1 MRARPNDADAH
12 YQLGRIAREQGRLE
26 EAREHFES
34 VVRSSPQHSQHEI
47 WRETALL
54 YYSARQYQDAL
65 AMLDRFLDARPS
77 DAEGRYWRGLTLA
90 AMGNDDAAEAEMKL
104 CIESVRTAPAYKYR
118 SDRQWLRLA
127 QSFLRERQA

>member
-1 MRARPNDADAH
+1 
-12 YQLGRIAREQGRLE
+12 
-26 EAREHFES
+26 
-34 VVRSSPQHSQHEI
+34 
-47 WRETALL
+47 
-54 YYSARQYQDAL
+54 
-65 AMLDRFLDARPS
+65 MLDRFLDARPS